1 MSSSSSSRSSSASSS
16 SIYHPNYDYDADDLL
31 EANHLAAIAAVNEAV
46 KLIVGDEATSSRQTR
61 RTPKSRN
68 RIVAHEKLVND
79 YFSDNPVYDDNNFER
94 RFHMTRRLFLKIVED
109 LEREYEFFRWTHDAR
124 GVKGFSPLQKC
135 TSAIRQL
142 AYGTAADA
150 TDEYLQM
157 SETTSRECFTN
168 FCEGIIHLYMRRYLR
183 KPTANDVQLLFA
195 LHEQQHGLP
204 GMLGSIDC
212 MHWDWKNCPV
222 AWRGQYHRGDHQ
234 GPTTVLEAVASY
246 DGWIWHAYYG
256 TPGAVNDIVV
266 VNQSPIFNDLFEG
279 KAPDSSFSVNGR
291 QYKHGYYLADGIY
304 PKWTTFVKAYR
315 YPTEPERI
323 AFTERQ
329 ESARKDIER
338 AFAMLKSKWHIVKYP
353 ARAWT
358 KKKLRYTMYTCII
371 LHNMIREDE
380 GFANYP
386 FDESWVTTDD
396 TEVDIS
402 EEERAQNVNEV
413 EDEEYLYEDYSSY
426 FNPST
431 ISSPDQHHPQSPPNF
446 TILTLLF
453 KSLVTCTAAANND
466 QDATSSS
473 SSSSISS
480 SFDLDIGCPTDVH
493 HLSHVTFDPF
503 NGFLGLP
510 LDLQPHLPPK
520 PPSAS
525 IRVFGV
531 SAESMQCSY
540 DERGN
545 SVPTILLMMQKRL
558 YSEGGLQAEGI
569 FRINA
574 ENSEEED
581 VRKQL
586 NRGFVP
592 HGIDV
597 HCLAGLIKA
606 WFRELPRGVL
616 DCLRP
621 EQVMHCNTEEEC
633 SRLVESLPQTEAALL
648 DWAINL
654 MADVVTYESLNK
666 MNARNIAMV
675 FAPNM
680 TQMADPLTALI
691 HAVQVMNFLKTL
703 VMKTLD
709 GRKDL
714 DRYGDRCKLQHSR
727 SLTLG
732 TRVVGGDEKEDQFW
746 RKSGSFNS
754 NNESSSKEEEEESSR
769 GGGLLERLSLSKGVI
784 RKLCRFKKKT
794 CSSNDGINVVVAL
807 DAKGCA

>member
-16 SIYHPNYDYDADDLL
+16 SIYHPDYDYDADDLL

-79 YFSDNPVYDDNNFER
+79 YFSDNPV
-94 RFHMTRRLFLKIVED
+94 
-109 LEREYEFFRWTHDAR
+109 WTHDAR

-222 AWRGQYHRGDHQ
+222 AWRGQYHRG
-234 GPTTVLEAVASY
+234 
-246 DGWIWHAYYG
+246 
-256 TPGAVNDIVV
+256 
-266 VNQSPIFNDLFEG
+266 
-279 KAPDSSFSVNGR
+279 KAPDSSFTVNGR

-386 FDESWVTTDD
+386 FDESWVSED
-396 TEVDIS
+396 EVDIS

-413 EDEEYLYEDYSSY
+413 SSVMKWMKWVS
-426 FNPST
+426 FG
-431 ISSPDQHHPQSPPNF
+431 
-446 TILTLLF
+446 
-453 KSLVTCTAAANND
+453 
-466 QDATSSS
+466 
-473 SSSSISS
+473 S
-480 SFDLDIGCPTDVH
+480 SFVQ
-493 HLSHVTFDPF
+493 
-503 NGFLGLP
+503 N
-510 LDLQPHLPPK
+510 
-520 PPSAS
+520 
-525 IRVFGV
+525 
-531 SAESMQCSY
+531 
-540 DERGN
+540 
-545 SVPTILLMMQKRL
+545 
-558 YSEGGLQAEGI
+558 
-569 FRINA
+569 RI
-574 ENSEEED
+574 
-581 VRKQL
+581 V
-586 NRGFVP
+586 G
-592 HGIDV
+592 
-597 HCLAGLIKA
+597 
-606 WFRELPRGVL
+606 
-616 DCLRP
+616 
-621 EQVMHCNTEEEC
+621 
-633 SRLVESLPQTEAALL
+633 
-648 DWAINL
+648 
-654 MADVVTYESLNK
+654 
-666 MNARNIAMV
+666 
-675 FAPNM
+675 
-680 TQMADPLTALI
+680 
-691 HAVQVMNFLKTL
+691 
-703 VMKTLD
+703 LD
-709 GRKDL
+709 GRVENWVCKGRIQMVDGGHFNSGHHDL
-714 DRYGDRCKLQHSR
+714 TVVNHKAVAYWLRPVRKWLVTLYPEDACNDVKCGKGVCKPSNNSAIPYECECSPGWKQLSTDDDDDDNDDHH
-727 SLTLG
+727 LKFLPCVIPNCTLDYSCSKAAPP
-732 TRVVGGDEKEDQFW
+732 VQEKEN
-746 RKSGSFNS
+746 RG
-754 NNESSSKEEEEESSR
+754 NESIFDGSLGLDCKNLNIGFANKSTPSPPPSSSADRSNQANF
-769 GGGLLERLSLSKGVI
+769 GVEG
-784 RKLCRFKKKT
+784 RFNWLIFT
-794 CSSNDGINVVVAL
+794 LAMLAS
-807 DAKGCA
+807 

>member
-16 SIYHPNYDYDADDLL
+16 SIYHPDYDDDANDLL
-31 EANHLAAIAAVNEAV
+31 ELNHLAAIAAVNEAV

-79 YFSDNPVYDDNNFER
+79 YFSDNPVYDDNDFER
-94 RFHMTRRLFLKIVED
+94 RFRMKRRLFLKIVED

-204 GMLGSIDC
+204 GMLGSIHC

-371 LHNMIREDE
+371 LHNMIHEDE

-396 TEVDIS
+396 IEVDIS

-413 EDEEYLYEDYSSY
+413 KNIKVQNNVRRGVAARPSLKPWKPRRGYGVFQGVYKRKTREAAKSSKRGSKSMATPMTIPTIDLSPFFTLGDEYGRKKVMESIAEASAEYGFFQIVNHGVPIDLMKQAMELSKTYFNYSDEMKRDCNVKLDAPLPVPTGYSRAPDDNEYLVMLA
-426 FNPST
+426 
-431 ISSPDQHHPQSPPNF
+431 PQSPANILPNNPPHF
-446 TILTLLF
+446 KETLEHMFKYFVKTAQILE
-453 KSLVTCTAAANND
+453 
-466 QDATSSS
+466 
-473 SSSSISS
+473 SI
-480 SFDLDIGCPTDVH
+480 INEC
-493 HLSHVTFDPF
+493 
-503 NGFLGLP
+503 LGLP
-510 LDLQPHLPPK
+510 PDFLKEYNNDRSWDFMAMIKYPPATDTENIGNNGHEDNNVITIVLQED
-520 PPSAS
+520 
-525 IRVFGV
+525 I
-531 SAESMQCSY
+531 
-540 DERGN
+540 
-545 SVPTILLMMQKRL
+545 
-558 YSEGGLQAEGI
+558 GGLEVYKNGDWIPVIPAEGTLVVNVSDVI
-569 FRINA
+569 QVLSNKKYQSVTHRVVRPKGRTRHSCVFFYMLQGEKWVEPLPKFTQEIGEKA
-574 ENSEEED
+574 KISHSPHSSPAFM
-581 VRKQL
+581 VRKHSEIA
-586 NRGFVP
+586 RG
-592 HGIDV
+592 
-597 HCLAGLIKA
+597 KA
-606 WFRELPRGVL
+606 RMLKFYFKLRFQIVLGVAARPR
-616 DCLRP
+616 
-621 EQVMHCNTEEEC
+621 
-633 SRLVESLPQTEAALL
+633 
-648 DWAINL
+648 
-654 MADVVTYESLNK
+654 
-666 MNARNIAMV
+666 
-675 FAPNM
+675 
-680 TQMADPLTALI
+680 
-691 HAVQVMNFLKTL
+691 LKP
-703 VMKTLD
+703 
-709 GRKDL
+709 
-714 DRYGDRCKLQHSR
+714 
-727 SLTLG
+727 
-732 TRVVGGDEKEDQFW
+732 
-746 RKSGSFNS
+746 
-754 NNESSSKEEEEESSR
+754 
-769 GGGLLERLSLSKGVI
+769 
-784 RKLCRFKKKT
+784 
-794 CSSNDGINVVVAL
+794 
-807 DAKGCA
+807 